1 MTGGARAG
9 GAGVRRP
16 GRAWLAALAGVSLL
30 LAACGG
36 TAPGGAP
43 KIDTKT
49 SGGTP
54 AGGQPAAQAKGAGG
68 GSVEGD
74 ANNGKTLFSSRGC
87 IACHVAPGVPGAT
100 GTIGPS
106 LAGIGDPA
114 KKPTLTDGGAN
125 TPEHVKTWI
134 QDPQRL
140 KPGTMMPNLGLS
152 DRDANDLTAFL
163 LTLK

>member
-1 MTGGARAG
+1 MTDKLRAA
-9 GAGVRRP
+9 GAGERRAS
-16 GRAWLAALAGVSLL
+16 RRWLALLVLSALL

-36 TAPGGAP
+36 APAGGSP
-43 KIDTKT
+43 KVDTKT
-49 SGGTP
+49 S
-54 AGGQPAAQAKGAGG
+54 GQPAAQAKAGGG
-68 GSVEGD
+68 GSVDGD
-74 ANNGKTLFSSRGC
+74 ANAGRMLFSSKGC

-114 KKPTLTDGGAN
+114 KKPRLTDGGAN
-125 TPEHVKTWI
+125 TPEHIKAWI
-134 QDPQRL
+134 QNPQQL

-152 DRDANDLTAFL
+152 DKEASDLTALL

>member
-1 MTGGARAG
+1 MTVETPARGHGALFLMLVVATI
-9 GAGVRRP
+9 V
-16 GRAWLAALAGVSLL
+16 

-36 TAPGGAP
+36 GAP
-43 KIDTKT
+43 QTAK
-49 SGGTP
+49 P
-54 AGGQPAAQAKGAGG
+54 AQKGAGEPAAQAG
-68 GSVEGD
+68 GSGGAVQGGTVQGD
-74 ANNGKTLFSSRGC
+74 ADAGRALFSTRGC

-114 KKPTLTDGGAN
+114 RKPTLADGGAN
-125 TPEHVKTWI
+125 TPERIKTWI

-140 KPGTMMPNLGLS
+140 KPGTLMPNLGLS
-152 DRDANDLTAFL
+152 DQEASDLTAFL